1 MLAPRVT
8 EERLPM
14 IETADGGARRPQ
26 CSVYIAIS
34 LDGYIARPDGGLD
47 WLSSFEQSGEDYGYK
62 AFFSS
67 VDVLVI
73 GRKTYDVVLGF
84 EKWPYEDKRCVV
96 VTHTP
101 RQAAHGETFHAGPL
115 PALVDRLGGEGARRI
130 YVDGGALI
138 RGFLA
143 ADLID
148 DVTLSVIPVLLGA
161 GIPLFGGVERRMKLV
176 SHRSFPS
183 GLVQLCYNLEHAPI
197 A

>member
-1 MLAPRVT
+1 MNENADRAP
-8 EERLPM
+8 
-14 IETADGGARRPQ
+14 GRPQ

-34 LDGYIARPDGGLD
+34 LDGYIARPDGSLD
-47 WLSSFEQSGEDYGYK
+47 WLASFEQSGEDYGYK
-62 AFFSS
+62 TFFSS
-67 VDVLVI
+67 VEALVI

-96 VTHTP
+96 VTHAP
-101 RQAAHGETFHAGPL
+101 RQAEHGETFHAGPL
-115 PALVDRLGGEGARRI
+115 PVLVDRLGGEGVRRI

-148 DVTLSVIPVLLGA
+148 DVTLSVIPVLLGS

-176 SHRSFPS
+176 SSRSFPS
-183 GLVQLCYNLEHAPI
+183 GLVQLCYNVERQPSA
-197 A
+197 